1 MKQFQFAKYCTPA
14 QLYLVLAFIGIV
26 AGFLKNFRVLTLI
39 THSVFVVLFAWILN
53 FLCRKGFTAISWIL
67 VLLPF
72 VLAACTY
79 TLALDAADKKD
90 QEIVEGLIEGNDEDE
105 DGEYPEGVKD
115 ESKVDDPNDMGPPP
129 GMDDLGPSMDGAKG
143 FHEGDMAPMPGDPSF
158 KGGMPF

>member
-14 QLYLVLAFIGIV
+14 QIYLVLALIGIV

-39 THSVFVVLFAWILN
+39 THSVFVVLFSWILN

-90 QEIVEGLIEGNDEDE
+90 QELFEGFQEGAEGDEDE
-105 DGEYPEGVKD
+105 DDD
-115 ESKVDDPNDMGPPP
+115 EVVEEDEEFVEDGTTTMP
-129 GMDDLGPSMDGAKG
+129 GMM
-143 FHEGDMAPMPGDPSF
+143 
-158 KGGMPF
+158 GGMDSGLMGGTDIQSAMAKVMGGTSGDAE

>member
-14 QLYLVLAFIGIV
+14 QLYLVLALIGII
-26 AGFLKNFRVLTLI
+26 AGFLKNFRVFTLI

-53 FLCRKGFTAISWIL
+53 FLCRKGFTAISWVL

-90 QEIVEGLIEGNDEDE
+90 QELFEGFQEEKDGDEDE
-105 DGEYPEGVKD
+105 EEEEEFIEGETTNPFGGTELQDAMASV
-115 ESKVDDPNDMGPPP
+115 MGAA
-129 GMDDLGPSMDGAKG
+129 G
-143 FHEGDMAPMPGDPSF
+143 GD
-158 KGGMPF
+158 

>member
-14 QLYLVLAFIGIV
+14 QLYLVLALIGII
-26 AGFLKNFRVLTLI
+26 AGFLKNFRVFTLI

-53 FLCRKGFTAISWIL
+53 FLCRKGFTAISWVL

-90 QEIVEGLIEGNDEDE
+90 QEILEGIDGEDE
-105 DGEYPEGVKD
+105 DVVEEDEEFVEEGTTSMPAMMGGSDLNGLMKAAGLSGDGDD
-115 ESKVDDPNDMGPPP
+115 E
-129 GMDDLGPSMDGAKG
+129 
-143 FHEGDMAPMPGDPSF
+143 
-158 KGGMPF
+158 

>member
-14 QLYLVLAFIGIV
+14 QLYLVLALIGII
-26 AGFLKNFRVLTLI
+26 AGFLKNFRVFTLI

-53 FLCRKGFTAISWIL
+53 FLCRKGFTAISWVL

-90 QEIVEGLIEGNDEDE
+90 QEILEGIDGDDEDVEEE
-105 DGEYPEGVKD
+105 DEEFVEEGTTSTPTMMGGTDLNGLMKAAGLSGDGDD
-115 ESKVDDPNDMGPPP
+115 E
-129 GMDDLGPSMDGAKG
+129 
-143 FHEGDMAPMPGDPSF
+143 
-158 KGGMPF
+158 